1 MFDIYPMITTK
12 QKPIVDTQKIKRREL
27 KHITMDIHQFK
38 TKDNKREKRKNRN
51 AKQHKN
57 GKY

>member
-1 MFDIYPMITTK
+1 MITTK